1 MSRRAGRP
9 LDAGLKNGV
18 PLSKAYGTASPSRL
32 ISKRRGRDRVS
43 HAATIAFEVVPRR
56 RVVDRTL
63 AWLDR
68 SRRLTKDFQAT
79 IGSATAWLYLTA
91 LAIEWE

>member
-1 MSRRAGRP
+1 VCRLPLPSLLRSSRTVGC
-9 LDAGLKNGV
+9 
-18 PLSKAYGTASPSRL
+18 
-32 ISKRRGRDRVS
+32 
-43 HAATIAFEVVPRR
+43 
-56 RVVDRTL
+56 TL

-68 SRRLTKDFQAT
+68 SRRLAKDIQAT